1 MGRIDVGS
9 CIRDSNTYKHTSSI
23 NKLTQ
28 VDKKGSSTY
37 FTIA

>member
-1 MGRIDVGS
+1 MGHIEVGS
-9 CIRDSNTYKHTSSI
+9 WAGDSNTYKHTSSI

-28 VDKKGSSTY
+28 VDEKGSSTY

>member
-1 MGRIDVGS
+1 MWGVES
-9 CIRDSNTYKHTSSI
+9 ETVNTNKHTSSI
-23 NKLTQ
+23 NKLTR